1 MATDNLSD
9 QFDPQVWSKKDF
21 TERVH
26 AGAQAYLVGGMGY
39 RVRDYAFHAVKL
51 ALFILGW
58 IFFCSFTP
66 GLGTFDQFTT
76 WIFEP
81 VAFQKAFLWGCLC
94 EVAGFACMSGPLG
107 LRIWPPFTACLHF
120 LRPGTTKL
128 APFPKLPL
136 FGGSTRGVFDVALYA
151 GLLVALLWSLVQ
163 SQPETNHF
171 LAVIVFFIL
180 AGLCDRTILLAG
192 RVEHHFAMIV
202 CFLLAGN
209 WIAAAKWVAL
219 AIWFWAGVSKLTR
232 AFPYVVPIMTTNNSL
247 LKSQLLR
254 RNLFVNPPD
263 DMNPS
268 ALAKLMAHAGG
279 FLEFATP
286 LTLLFVTE
294 EGPLLY
300 LGLLFMLML
309 HGFIISNLPIAA
321 VFEWNFLTMFSGIF
335 LFYGY
340 PEVSL
345 LAIDS
350 WPLVAYLLVA
360 ILILPVIGNLFPSR
374 VSFLVA
380 MRYYAGNWA
389 WNAWLFR
396 DKSYQKLDQ
405 LKRAAPLLLEQQQK
419 YRSPADA
426 VRADTGFLTFR
437 AMHLQGRTLGMLLPQ
452 AIDNKPF
459 QEYTYADG
467 ETVAGSALGWNF
479 GEGHLADERLLAA
492 IQEQCQ
498 FEPGEVRVICVEAQP
513 MFQST
518 LYWRLIDAA
527 TGPIDEGYVTLDELA
542 KRAPWDYG
550 LAEPSGAK

>member
-1 MATDNLSD
+1 METDNP
-9 QFDPQVWSKKDF
+9 FDPAVWSKKGF
-21 TERVH
+21 TERVRV
-26 AGAQAYLVGGMGY
+26 GAQAYLVGGMGY
-39 RVRDYAFHAVKL
+39 RIRDYAFHAVKL
-51 ALFILGW
+51 ALFVLGW
-58 IFFCSFTP
+58 IFFCRFTP
-66 GLGTFDQFTT
+66 GLGRFAQFTT

-136 FGGSTRGVFDVALYA
+136 FGGSTRGVFDVVLYA
-151 GLLVALLWSLVQ
+151 GLLIALIWALVQ
-163 SQPETNHF
+163 PEPTSNQF
-171 LAVIVFFIL
+171 LTVVVFFVL
-180 AGLCDRTILLAG
+180 AGLCDKTILLAG
-192 RVEHHFAMIV
+192 RVEHHFAVIV

-209 WIAAAKWVAL
+209 WIAATKWVAL

-247 LKSQLLR
+247 VKSQFFR
-254 RNLFVNPPD
+254 RKLFVNPPD

-268 ALAKLMAHAGG
+268 GLAKLMAHAGG

-286 LTLLFVTE
+286 LTLLFVTQ

-300 LGLLFMLML
+300 VGLLFMLML
-309 HGFIISNLPIAA
+309 HGFILSNLPIAA
-321 VFEWNFLTMFSGIF
+321 VFEWNFLTVYSGIF

-340 PEVSL
+340 PEESL

-350 WPLVAYLLVA
+350 WPLVAYLFVA
-360 ILILPVIGNLFPSR
+360 ILILPIVGNLFPSR

-396 DKSYQKLDQ
+396 DDSYHKLDR
-405 LKRAAPLLLEQQQK
+405 LKRAAPLLFQQQQK

-437 AMHLQGRTLGMLLPQ
+437 AMHLQGRALGLLLPR
-452 AIDNKPF
+452 AIDNEPIGR
-459 QEYTYADG
+459 YTYVDG
-467 ETVAGSALGWNF
+467 EGVAGSVLGWNF
-479 GEGHLADERLLAA
+479 GEGHLADERLLAL

-518 LYWRLIDAA
+518 LHWRLVDAA
-527 TGPIDEGYVTLDELA
+527 TGPIEEGYVTLDELA
-542 KRAPWDYG
+542 ERAPWDYG
-550 LAEPSGAK
+550 PLERSNKP